1 MMIKKMMALLL
12 CSNMAYA
19 QTDSLRM
26 AHIGLV
32 YPLSTNGKDA
42 RQFTNYGSF
51 HPLAGVSGG
60 EKSFCLSGVANVVVH
75 NANGFI
81 MAGVINHIGGN
92 SKGMQMAGLSNIAG
106 GTVQGFQMAGFNNV
120 ARNANGAQMAGFSN
134 IVKDTA
140 KGVQMAGFNNI
151 ARVSGTQAAGFANIS
166 KRTKGAQLAGF
177 ANISKSVRGAQ
188 LAGFT
193 NIAAEVDGV
202 QASGFINIAKKV
214 KGVQVAGFINIADS
228 CDYPIGLINIIK
240 NGEQYMGL
248 SIDESATMMAS
259 LRSGSKK
266 MYGILGVG
274 INPVHDELRYGLEGG
289 IGMHIPLSPSF
300 RFKTEFTVLSLTD
313 FTNGVF
319 MKSSLRILPS
329 LKMGSSFEAFAGPS
343 FGFSNYPLELGDELN
358 LQYVWSRR
366 SKGTFYG
373 LNIGAMAGIQV
384 RL

>member
-1 MMIKKMMALLL
+1 MMKKMMALLL
-12 CSNMAYA
+12 CSQMAYA
-19 QTDSLRM
+19 QSDTVRM

-42 RQFTNYGSF
+42 KNYTNYGSF
-51 HPLAGVSGG
+51 HVLGGVSAG
-60 EKSFCLSGVANVVVH
+60 EKSFCLSGIATAVVH
-75 NANGFI
+75 NADGFI
-81 MAGVINHIGGN
+81 LSGVVNHIGGN
-92 SKGMQMAGLSNIAG
+92 SKGMQMAGVTNYNG
-106 GTVQGFQMAGFNNV
+106 GTVKGFQIAGFNNIARNTNGLQMAGFSNI
-120 ARNANGAQMAGFSN
+120 AKDSASGAQMAGFSN
-134 IVKDTA
+134 IA
-140 KGVQMAGFNNI
+140 K
-151 ARVSGTQAAGFANIS
+151 VSGTQAAGFVNVS
-166 KRTKGAQLAGF
+166 KSTQGAQMAGF

-188 LAGFT
+188 LAGFA
-193 NIAAEVDGV
+193 NIAKEVNGM
-202 QASGFINIAKKV
+202 QASGFINVAKKV

-240 NGEQYMGL
+240 NGEQYIGL
-248 SIDESATMMAS
+248 TVDESATTMVA

-289 IGMHIPLSPSF
+289 IGMNIQLSAAF

-319 MKSSLRILPS
+319 MKSSVRILPA
-329 LKMGSSFEAFAGPS
+329 LKIGNRFEAFAGPS
-343 FGFSNYPLELGDELN
+343 FGFSNYPLDLGDELN
-358 LQYVWSRR
+358 LQYLWSRR

-373 LNIGAMAGIQV
+373 LNVGAMAGVQV